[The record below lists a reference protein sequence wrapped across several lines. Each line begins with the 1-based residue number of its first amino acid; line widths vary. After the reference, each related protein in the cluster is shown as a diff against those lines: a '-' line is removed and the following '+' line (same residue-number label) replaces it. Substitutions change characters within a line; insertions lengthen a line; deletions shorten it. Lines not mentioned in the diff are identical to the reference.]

1 MAQSKR
7 PVVTYSDD
15 DSYEDE
21 ESQPLVIDNGGA
33 MMRIGFGGDDAPRAV
48 FPTIIGRKRHDP
60 SIFYGHMRPESPFV
74 GDEAQSKRQ
83 NLNIKRPMFYGHI
96 DTWDAMEHIW
106 HHSFYNELRVCP
118 EEHSVLLTEK
128 ALDSNLSR
136 QKITQIMFETFIV
149 HSLYIAYDHVLSLYS
164 H

>member
-1 MAQSKR
+1 MMAHCN
-7 PVVTYSDD
+7 SDD
-15 DSYEDE
+15 EGYENE
-21 ESQPLVIDNGGA
+21 EPQPLVIDNGGA
-33 MMRIGFGGDDAPRAV
+33 MMRIGFGGDDAPCPRAV
-48 FPTIIGRKRHDP
+48 FPTIVGEQRTHHEETHTY
-60 SIFYGHMRPESPFV
+60 YGYVPPEPTFV

-83 NLNIKRPMFYGHI
+83 NLYIRRPIYYGHI
-96 DTWDAMEHIW
+96 HNWDVMEQIW